1 MPVDLAFETTIDNE
15 TRKKRVEITDV
26 ETGTVIFKGPPRAD
40 GQLALYAALHM
51 AVNHLLAARAILEQ
65 LT

>member
-1 MPVDLAFETTIDNE
+1 MTDTLAFETTIDNE
-15 TRKKRVEITDV
+15 TRKKRVEITDL

-40 GQLALYAALHM
+40 GQMALYAALRM
-51 AVNHLLAARAILEQ
+51 AVTRLLKAKAILDQ